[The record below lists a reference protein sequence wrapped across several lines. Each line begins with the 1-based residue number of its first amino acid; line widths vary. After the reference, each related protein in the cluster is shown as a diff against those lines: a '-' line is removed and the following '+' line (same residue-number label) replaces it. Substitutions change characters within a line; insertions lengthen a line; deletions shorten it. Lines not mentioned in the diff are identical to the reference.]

1 MAQIQKFKRPAIP
14 MYFNHCNRKQDDGI
28 HRSNECIDN
37 ERTYLNYHFKEGG
50 MGQYRERLNNLYY
63 PEKKDDVITLA
74 SCVITL
80 PKNVREGD
88 DKKFFESCYE
98 FLCEDFGYENIV
110 NAVVHMDETTPHMH
124 VGFIPALG
132 LEDREMTAKFDAKIE
147 RWKFQH
153 GIQPEGVVSCRDV
166 LNLQYFRNFHPRLYN
181 YVEKSLGYE
190 VEILNGATAG
200 GNKTVLEMKN
210 QKAEQELLK
219 KQEEVEKLNSNIT
232 IISKQLDNLGIDKKY
247 MDMTSLLSKL
257 TVLQEENKAFR
268 NLLVQNNIMIPRNVS
283 ESLKEM
289 KSTYKFGNMTT
300 LTGNFEPTKKC
311 VVVETFKNKERP
323 LPLDD
328 FINNNMRLVHIVRN
342 IKPKAVYEEE
352 DYKTKYIVVPT
363 DSIADTISAMYYLK
377 QYEER
382 YEALS
387 LYQFSNDPDNLV
399 REILQNSKMEV
410 EYFLNIKDTLE
421 FEKDKV
427 KNNIVMTN

>member
-1 MAQIQKFKRPAIP
+1 
-14 MYFNHCNRKQDDGI
+14 
-28 HRSNECIDN
+28 
-37 ERTYLNYHFKEGG
+37 
-50 MGQYRERLNNLYY
+50 
-63 PEKKDDVITLA
+63 
-74 SCVITL
+74 
-80 PKNVREGD
+80 
-88 DKKFFESCYE
+88 
-98 FLCEDFGYENIV
+98 
-110 NAVVHMDETTPHMH
+110 
-124 VGFIPALG
+124 
-132 LEDREMTAKFDAKIE
+132 
-147 RWKFQH
+147 
-153 GIQPEGVVSCRDV
+153 
-166 LNLQYFRNFHPRLYN
+166 
-181 YVEKSLGYE
+181 
-190 VEILNGATAG
+190 
-200 GNKTVLEMKN
+200 
-210 QKAEQELLK
+210 
-219 KQEEVEKLNSNIT
+219 
-232 IISKQLDNLGIDKKY
+232 
-247 MDMTSLLSKL
+247 
-257 TVLQEENKAFR
+257 
-268 NLLVQNNIMIPRNVS
+268 MIPRNVS

-300 LTGNFEPTKKC
+300 LTGNFESTKKC

-427 KNNIVMTN
+427 KNNIIMTN